1 MQLDSSVKNSSLDAR
16 AADQRGILA
25 EFLAAGV
32 RVKDV
37 GDLVNTSAP
46 YRELYP
52 ILVRHLDLPHDRSIR
67 ECIIR
72 SLTMKDA
79 RDIAEAALM
88 RHFQSESDPH
98 LRWVLASALK
108 TVMPYH
114 KRKKFPEIA
123 HAFANYRRI

>member
-1 MQLDSSVKNSSLDAR
+1 MQLESSVKNPSLDAR
-16 AADQRGILA
+16 VADQRGILA

-32 RVKDV
+32 RVKDI
-37 GDLVNTSAP
+37 GELVNTSAP

-52 ILVRHLDLPHDRSIR
+52 ILVRHLDLPHERSIR

-79 RDIAEAALM
+79 RDIAEAELL

-98 LRWVLASALK
+98 LRWVLANALK

>member
-1 MQLDSSVKNSSLDAR
+1 MKNPSPDVR
-16 AADQRGILA
+16 AADQRAILG

-37 GDLVNTSAP
+37 ADLVNTSAP
-46 YRELYP
+46 YTELYP
-52 ILVRHLDLPHDRSIR
+52 ILVRHLDLPHEQSIR

-72 SLTMKDA
+72 ALTMKDA
-79 RDIAEAALM
+79 RDVAEDALL
-88 RHFQSESDPH
+88 RHFQHEENPH
-98 LRWVLASALK
+98 LRWVLANALK

>member
-1 MQLDSSVKNSSLDAR
+1 MQLESDVKNPSLDAR

-32 RVKDV
+32 RVEDV
-37 GDLVNTSAP
+37 ADLVNISAP

-52 ILVRHLDLPHDRSIR
+52 ILVRHLDLPHERSIR

-72 SLTMKDA
+72 SLTMIDA
-79 RDIAEAALM
+79 RDIAETALL

-98 LRWVLASALK
+98 LRWVLANALK

-123 HAFANYRRI
+123 HAFANYR